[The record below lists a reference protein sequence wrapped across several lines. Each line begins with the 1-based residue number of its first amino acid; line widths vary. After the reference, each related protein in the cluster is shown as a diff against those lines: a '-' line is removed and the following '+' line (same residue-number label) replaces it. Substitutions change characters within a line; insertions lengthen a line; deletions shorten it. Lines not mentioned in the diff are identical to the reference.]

1 MEGSVGLDDV
11 ERAEPW
17 QEANGAWRVRVAFIG
32 AVLLAGMTVA
42 LFSLSL
48 LETASQHHVHL
59 LTLGS
64 VLTLLFLV
72 LEKGNEFLVRFH
84 EDVEGVRWGV
94 QDAGSFVGVMGGALL
109 TFALSVDL
117 GLGPVVAA
125 GLVGIAATLLVR
137 RFDVPIY
144 CGAFAGMA
152 CSSLLHGYGHMVLAS
167 ALAGT
172 VFLLAKPVFNGFGGK
187 LGTIAYIGCLG
198 AGLLTSRAFGSAP
211 VPGWDMGVYLVGYSV
226 LGAVLTYVL
235 NVRLKHSPVISSGL
249 VGLAGGLILPILHP
263 GIGTTL
269 GVMVICASFAGMSSR
284 QRVPNELYVAVAA
297 VLCALVF
304 MYSAPYLGGAG
315 GKLGTIAFGSV
326 IAVAGARRAVL
337 WSWGALPKR
346 FALRSAVIEERQE

>member
-1 MEGSVGLDDV
+1 M
-11 ERAEPW
+11 
-17 QEANGAWRVRVAFIG
+17 RVALLG
-32 AVLLAGMTVA
+32 AILLAGMTVT
-42 LFSLSL
+42 LFALSL
-48 LETASQHHVHL
+48 LQTTGAHGLHV
-59 LTLGS
+59 LTLVGA
-64 VLTLLFLV
+64 LTLLFLV
-72 LEKGNEFLVRFH
+72 FEKGNEFLVRFP
-84 EDVEGVRWGV
+84 EDAKGVRWGSPDV
-94 QDAGSFVGVMGGALL
+94 GIFLGVMGGALL

-125 GLVGIAATLLVR
+125 ALVGITATLILPR
-137 RFDVPIY
+137 LDVPIY

-152 CSSLLHGYGHMVLAS
+152 CNSLLHGYGHMLLAS

-198 AGLLTSRAFGSAP
+198 AGLCTSRAFGSAP
-211 VPGWDMGVYLVGYSV
+211 VPSWDLGMYLVGYSV

-235 NVRLKHSPVISSGL
+235 NVRLKHSAVISSGL
-249 VGLAGGLILPILHP
+249 VGLAGGLILPVLHP

-284 QRVPNELYVAVAA
+284 QRVPNELYVAVAG

-304 MYSAPYLGGAG
+304 MYSSPYLGGAG

-337 WSWGALPKR
+337 WASAALPRKR
-346 FALRSAVIEERQE
+346 ALRSVAFGERQD